1 MSLGGDHDFS
11 LEEGRGSRVRV
22 SDVVMLS
29 VMVCTLL
36 LLLSLHDARLMI
48 WYERPLSRA
57 RSLAESSETSP
68 PPPPP
73 LPPPSPPPEYANL
86 PRAVSFLSRNLED
99 NYMCEVGEV
108 RASCHAA
115 ASSPT
120 HHTITF
126 TSCTRHSALAHHHT
140 ANHRQAV
147 RLELLT
153 EKAALHADRIM
164 KEQAVT
170 PPCSRLQA
178 ARSELAHLLPLRP
191 SPSPLP
197 PSIPSSLLALPDPP
211 SPPSLALALP
221 RFLRLPAPRS
231 PSLMSLMSLMSLSL
245 FAFGCLLF
253 SRGTRSTPRDRCRL
267 PLCCSRP

>member
-1 MSLGGDHDFS
+1 
-11 LEEGRGSRVRV
+11 
-22 SDVVMLS
+22 
-29 VMVCTLL
+29 
-36 LLLSLHDARLMI
+36 
-48 WYERPLSRA
+48 
-57 RSLAESSETSP
+57 
-68 PPPPP
+68 
-73 LPPPSPPPEYANL
+73 
-86 PRAVSFLSRNLED
+86 
-99 NYMCEVGEV
+99 MCEVGEV

-231 PSLMSLMSLMSLSL
+231 PSLMSLMSLISLSL
-245 FAFGCLLF
+245 
-253 SRGTRSTPRDRCRL
+253 SL
-267 PLCCSRP
+267 PLAASYFPAAPAAPRATAAGYFYAAAARERPRRLARVVRGAGTLRCCSKG